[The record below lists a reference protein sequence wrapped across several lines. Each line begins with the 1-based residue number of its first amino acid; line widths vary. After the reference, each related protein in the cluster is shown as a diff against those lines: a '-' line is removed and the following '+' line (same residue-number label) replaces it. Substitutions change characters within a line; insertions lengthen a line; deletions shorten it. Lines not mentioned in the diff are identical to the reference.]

1 MTGTTLKV
9 AVLSDLHVFN
19 GMSSADGAPSFIGTA
34 DPQDSPMKHPF
45 CGLQKLIT
53 DHQLS
58 ADLLI
63 CPGDLSDKADP
74 AALIY
79 AWDHLNKLKEQLGAR
94 ELLATNGNHD
104 IDSRYVHDDYDAKG
118 MLQSL
123 VPMFPGTDEALCD
136 RYWSR
141 NFATYSDDQVR
152 VVLLNSAAFH
162 GSGRQSDPEFEHGRI
177 SMRTVAA
184 LRAALAGG
192 ERRVNI
198 LVCHHHP
205 APFNPVEEKD
215 YSEMI
220 GGDRLIELLDSGDFG
235 SWLMIHGHKH
245 YPRVAYAAGSPSSP
259 IIFSAGSFS
268 AQLYQKLQGHA
279 RNQFYLMEIPIG
291 ELDQLGLDLA
301 GTLRAWD
308 WIGLIGWQTAGERS
322 GLPHKVGFGWRE
334 PVRNIASTIATQ
346 LPAGSTIWDA
356 VDLDAALPRLRY
368 LRPEEI
374 ANVAK
379 RLKADHQI
387 TARLQDGVICEVGR
401 P

>member
-1 MTGTTLKV
+1 MTSHTLKI
-9 AVLSDLHVFN
+9 AVISDLHVFN
-19 GMSSADGAPSFIGTA
+19 GSSDADGAPSFVGTA
-34 DPQDSPMKHPF
+34 DPQDSPEKHPF
-45 CGLQKLIT
+45 RGLQKLIT
-53 DHQLS
+53 DHQLC

-94 ELLATNGNHD
+94 QLLATNGNHD
-104 IDSRYVHDDYDAKG
+104 IDSRYRHDDHDAKG
-118 MLQSL
+118 TLQSL
-123 VPMFPGTDEALCD
+123 VPMFPGTEEALCD

-141 NFATYSDDQVR
+141 NFAIYADDQVR
-152 VVLLNSAAFH
+152 IVLLNSAAFH
-162 GSGRQSDPEFEHGRI
+162 GSGRATDPEFEHGRV
-177 SMRTVAA
+177 SMRTIAA
-184 LRAALAGG
+184 LRAALAGQQY
-192 ERRVNI
+192 RVNI

-220 GGDRLIELLDSGDFG
+220 GGDRLLELLDSDEFG

-245 YPRVAYAAGSPSSP
+245 YPRVAYATGGASSP

-268 AQLYQKLQGHA
+268 AQLYQKQQGHA
-279 RNQFYLMEIPIG
+279 RNQFYLMEIPIE
-291 ELDQLGLDLA
+291 ELDMLGLDLA
-301 GTLRAWD
+301 GTVRAWD
-308 WIGLIGWQTAGERS
+308 WIGLMGWQRAREQS

-334 PVRNIASTIATQ
+334 GARNIAREIATR
-346 LPAGSTIWDA
+346 LPAGSHIWDA
-356 VDLDAALPRLRY
+356 DALAAALPKLRY

-379 RLKADHQI
+379 RLKENHQI
-387 TARLQDGVICEVGR
+387 VARLEDGVICEVGR